1 MVQPSV
7 AHSWGAGERTAQCGL
22 KAENCPVKMAV
33 CGEKQCSEDEAT
45 VEESGLK
52 QWGSNSG

>member
-1 MVQPSV
+1 MPIV
-7 AHSWGAGERTAQCGL
+7 GELVRPAQCGL
-22 KAENCPVKMAV
+22 KAENCPVKVAV
-33 CGEKQCSEDEAT
+33 FGEKRLSEDKAT

>member
-1 MVQPSV
+1 MPIV
-7 AHSWGAGERTAQCGL
+7 GELVRPAQCGL

-33 CGEKQCSEDEAT
+33 CGEKRLSEDKAT